1 MEAAGGVEAAR
12 YELGELLGSGG
23 MADVYAARDRVLDR
37 DVAIKFFRPI
47 EGRVGQARFVSEA
60 RLLAG
65 LSHPGLVTVY
75 DAYLANRRPCLI
87 MRLVDG
93 GTLRRRID
101 DGPLPPREVA
111 ALGARVAAA
120 LAHVHAR
127 GIVHRDIKPSNV
139 LTDSAG
145 QHFLADFGLAWTAGS
160 AQLTNSGEMV
170 GTAYYLAPEQVTGD
184 RVGPAADVYA
194 LGLVLLESLTGRT
207 EYEGTDVEVAVA
219 RLSRPPVVPG
229 HLGTSWQRLIAAMTD
244 LAPANRPCAADCAR
258 HLRKLARTTS
268 PTVAAT
274 RPGTTELRR
283 PARRTGRLHAGL
295 GAAGAAAV
303 ALTALMLPMPTS
315 TTGEPVPGS
324 PRHETPTHRNAPAKD
339 NHPAPKQPA
348 GTPRPNADRPPPPA
362 ANPPAAMKNAPQKNV
377 KPEHVGKGQPGPHP
391 HPVGP
396 DDAGPRR

>member
-1 MEAAGGVEAAR
+1 MIMEAACGVVAGR

-75 DAYLANRRPCLI
+75 DAYLADRRPCLI
-87 MRLVDG
+87 MRLVDN
-93 GTLRRRID
+93 GTLRRRVD
-101 DGPLPPREVA
+101 DGGPLPPREVA
-111 ALGARVAAA
+111 TLGARVAAA

-139 LTDSAG
+139 LIDSAG
-145 QHFLADFGLAWTAGS
+145 EHFLADFGLAWTAGS

-170 GTAYYLAPEQVTGD
+170 GTAYYLAPEQVRGD
-184 RVGPAADVYA
+184 VVGPAADVYA

-207 EYEGTDVEVAVA
+207 EYEGTNVEVALA

-229 HLGTSWQRLIAAMTD
+229 HLGPSWLRLITAMTD
-244 LAPANRPCAADCAR
+244 LVPANRPTAADCAR
-258 HLRKLARTTS
+258 RLRKLARSTPATA
-268 PTVAAT
+268 VAA
-274 RPGTTELRR
+274 RPQTTELGR
-283 PARRTGRLHAGL
+283 PARRPGRLHAGL

-303 ALTALMLPMPTS
+303 ALTAVMLPLSTS
-315 TTGEPVPGS
+315 TTGEPVPG
-324 PRHETPTHRNAPAKD
+324 HETPTHRNAPAEA
-339 NHPAPKQPA
+339 NRPAPKHA
-348 GTPRPNADRPPPPA
+348 APRANADRPPPPGA
-362 ANPPAAMKNAPQKNV
+362 IPAAMKGTPKKKV
-377 KPEHVGKGQPGPHP
+377 KPDHVGKDHP
-391 HPVGP
+391 HPAGRGN
-396 DDAGPRR
+396 AGPRR